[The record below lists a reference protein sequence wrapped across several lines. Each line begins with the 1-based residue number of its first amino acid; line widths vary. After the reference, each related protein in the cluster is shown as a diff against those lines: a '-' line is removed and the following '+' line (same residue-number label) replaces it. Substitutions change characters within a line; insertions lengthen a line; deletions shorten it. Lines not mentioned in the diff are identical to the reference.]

1 MKAFILYIFIFLSI
15 TLFGQN
21 ISSWE
26 GAYEFKESND
36 ETAYYYNIVVYDKG
50 IGYRADLIIS
60 GIKSIEKY
68 QCKVLIG
75 ETNLKF
81 YLKNID
87 QENTRSRPGLNIND
101 HLLTLEQRKDKIYT
115 SWAKLKPYISDV
127 SKNEFFIKKSF
138 SIEHFKK
145 YAGFYPYEVGFF
157 REKWIEKNLK
167 LILKEDYDQFMT
179 FLVVEEPIKLNG
191 EFLVVEGS
199 KFINSEEGENK
210 GQSIIIIDVANNRIN
225 SAVFSLQGETKV
237 YSNKDPVT
245 PSFLEKWKERQ

>member
-1 MKAFILYIFIFLSI
+1 MKTLYFYIILFL
-15 TLFGQN
+15 TLSLSAQN

-36 ETAYYYNIVVYDKG
+36 ENAYHYNIVVYDKG
-50 IGYRADLIIS
+50 IGYRADLKIS
-60 GIKSIEKY
+60 GIKSVEKY

-75 ETNLKF
+75 EKSLKF

-87 QENTRSRPGLNIND
+87 QENTRLRNDLKIND
-101 HLLTLEQRKDKIYT
+101 HLLTLEQQNDVYAT
-115 SWAKLKPYISDV
+115 SWVKLKPYISKV
-127 SKNEFFIKKSF
+127 TENHFFTKKEF

-157 REKWIEKNLK
+157 REKWIAENLK
-167 LILKEDYDQFMT
+167 LILKENYDQFMT

-191 EFLVVEGS
+191 EFLVIEGS
-199 KFINSEEGENK
+199 KFIESDDGENK

-237 YSNKDPVT
+237 YSNKDPVE
-245 PSFLEKWKERQ
+245 PGFLEKWKERN

>member
-1 MKAFILYIFIFLSI
+1 MRALSLYIILFLTIS
-15 TLFGQN
+15 LNGQN
-21 ISSWE
+21 ISTWE

-36 ETAYYYNIVVYDKG
+36 ENAYHYNIVVYDKG
-50 IGYRADLIIS
+50 IGYRADLKIS
-60 GIKSIEKY
+60 GINSVEKY

-75 ETNLKF
+75 ENSLKF
-81 YLKNID
+81 YLKNIG
-87 QENTRSRPGLNIND
+87 QNNTRLRNDLKIND
-101 HLLTLEQRKDKIYT
+101 HLLTLLQKNDVFT
-115 SWAKLKPYISDV
+115 STWIKLKPYISKAID
-127 SKNEFFIKKSF
+127 KNIFTKKEF

-157 REKWIEKNLK
+157 REKWVAENLK
-167 LILKEDYDQFMT
+167 NILKENYDQFMT

-199 KFINSEEGENK
+199 KYIESNDGEDK

-237 YSNKDPVT
+237 YSNKDPIE
-245 PSFLEKWKERQ
+245 PGFLQKWKESH